1 MIALST
7 VREWLEIEDN
17 YKKVW
22 REEEG
27 REREGEGGGVRGRGS
42 EREGE

>member
-17 YKKVW
+17 HKKVW
-22 REEEG
+22 RGGGGTRSERKEEREEE
-27 REREGEGGGVRGRGS
+27 
-42 EREGE
+42 

>member
-17 YKKVW
+17 HKKVW

-27 REREGEGGGVRGRGS
+27 RGVRGRRRGRRRS